1 MKRKPPRVRNQ
12 KQILKNLGKK
22 LEIQLTWL
30 KLSKMNK
37 DLVKMRMMMKDIKMK
52 TIIQQKNLEIQVEK

>member
-37 DLVKMRMMMKDIKMK
+37 DLVKMRMMMKGIKMK